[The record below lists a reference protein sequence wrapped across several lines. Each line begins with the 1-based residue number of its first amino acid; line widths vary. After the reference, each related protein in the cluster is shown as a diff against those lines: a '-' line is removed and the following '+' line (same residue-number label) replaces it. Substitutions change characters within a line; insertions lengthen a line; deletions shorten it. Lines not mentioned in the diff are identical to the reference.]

1 MKRFIL
7 YIALIGTSISG
18 IAQGGGPT
26 IGVNT
31 QITIPQNNF
40 AENYRGL
47 PLGIGAHIAIPSGN
61 RSPIEIGMDLAW
73 STMGSERDQVTFEDG
88 FNNLLAGDLSVK
100 SKVNS
105 YHAFARFSPFNGPAR
120 IYVDGYAGFRN
131 FTTQSIFE
139 YNNLEGFPQQQIDVA
154 SKNLS
159 FSYGWGGGMMLS
171 LNRNLMFDVGFQKL
185 KGGNAT
191 YIDKESIII
200 NADGSTSF
208 DMITSQTDAIIP
220 KVGLTLAF

>member
-1 MKRFIL
+1 MKRFVL
-7 YIALIGTSISG
+7 HIALILTTATML
-18 IAQGGGPT
+18 AQGNGPT
-26 IGVNT
+26 IGANL
-31 QITIPQNNF
+31 QMTIPQNNF

-47 PLGIGAHIAIPSGN
+47 PIGIGAHIAIPSGN

-73 STMGSERDQVTFEDG
+73 STMGSDRDQVTFEDG
-88 FNNLLAGDLSVK
+88 LQNLLAGDLSVK
-100 SKVNS
+100 SNVNS

-131 FTTQSIFE
+131 FTTKSVFE
-139 YNNLEGFPQQQIDVA
+139 YQDVEGFTLQQIDVA

-159 FSYGWGGGMMLS
+159 FSYGWGGGIMLS
-171 LNRNLMFDVGFQKL
+171 LNRNLMFDAGFQKL

-191 YIDKESIII
+191 YLDRNSIVI
-200 NADGSTSF
+200 NPDGSTSF
-208 DMITSQTDAIIP
+208 DIITSKTDVVIP